1 MRSSTERGH
10 ISTEADQLRKIIA
23 YLATSIDGFIAR
35 PNGAVDWLD
44 RPRPRGN
51 YGMSAFM
58 RSIDTLVMGRAT
70 YEIGLELGG
79 GVWPGKR
86 NIILS
91 RTLSLD
97 SVKGAIVESGDA
109 ADLASRWRSE
119 PGSDIWLMGGAV
131 VFGEFLDAGA
141 IDELMIH
148 VVPVAIGTGIPL
160 FDPKPR
166 TSEMSLLSVK
176 KFTDGV
182 VLLHYAAGGDQE
194 TWPAVKRPRAKKK
207 KSA

>member
-1 MRSSTERGH
+1 
-10 ISTEADQLRKIIA
+10 LRKIIA

-35 PNGAVDWLD
+35 PDGAVDWLD

-51 YGMSAFM
+51 YGMSAFL
-58 RSIDTLVMGRAT
+58 RSVDSLVMGRAT
-70 YEIGLELGG
+70 YDTGKELGG

-91 RTLSLD
+91 RTLAPD

-141 IDELMIH
+141 IDELIVH
-148 VVPVAIGTGIPL
+148 IVPVAIGTGIPL

-182 VLLHYAAGGDQE
+182 VRLHYAVGVALEG
-194 TWPAVKRPRAKKK
+194 PVAVKRPLAKKK
-207 KSA
+207 RKVA